1 MDIYIR
7 LTLEGEDF
15 LNNQLLSGFVDDF
28 KCKFI
33 PLWKKSKLAAFSL
46 PELLVV
52 LAQKHFARH
61 E

>member
-33 PLWKKSKLAAFSL
+33 ERYMEHANSL
-46 PELLVV
+46 
-52 LAQKHFARH
+52 
-61 E
+61 